1 MSAAATSKPE
11 TRPPGTLI
19 DPRGPRFGAA
29 ISSALLAA
37 VVLVGASPAGLGLL
51 ALAVVLFAI
60 GSVRGAQ
67 GTIQGLAYRRWVQ
80 PRLGRPEHLEDARP
94 PRFAQ
99 TVGLV
104 VTATGLALGLLGV
117 APAVLIAAGIALVAA
132 FLNAALGF
140 CLGCEIYLLLG
151 RLRAA

>member
-1 MSAAATSKPE
+1 MTAATAPLSGSRSAAV
-11 TRPPGTLI
+11 LI

-37 VVLVGASPAGLGLL
+37 IVLLGARPAGLALL
-51 ALAVVLFAI
+51 ALAVGLFAI
-60 GSVRGAQ
+60 GSMRGAQ
-67 GTIQGLAYRRWVQ
+67 GTPQGIAFRRWVQ

-99 TVGLV
+99 AVGLV

-117 APAVLIAAGIALVAA
+117 GPAVTIAAGVALVAA
-132 FLNAALGF
+132 FHNAALGF
-140 CLGCEIYLLLG
+140 CLGCEIYLLIR

>member
-1 MSAAATSKPE
+1 MSAAATQAPGGRSA
-11 TRPPGTLI
+11 GTLI

-29 ISSALLAA
+29 ISSVLLAA
-37 VVLVGASPAGLGLL
+37 IVLLGATPTGLALL
-51 ALAVVLFAI
+51 ALAVALFAI

-67 GTIQGLAYRRWVQ
+67 GTLQGIAYRRWVQ

-117 APAVLIAAGIALVAA
+117 APAVTIAAGIALVAA

-140 CLGCEIYLLLG
+140 CLGCEIYLLLV
-151 RLRAA
+151 RLRTA